1 MIGPVLDTKKS
12 RAWGVFTALCDDQL
26 ANHDVAPYQSI
37 HWATRFSHLESNEQ
51 IEVLH
56 FMALQKRG
64 KSTASSHEIVCDG
77 SSQELECPTL
87 KSK

>member
-1 MIGPVLDTKKS
+1 MIGPVLDTKET

-37 HWATRFSHLESNEQ
+37 HWATRFSELESNEQ

-56 FMALQKRG
+56 FMALQNRI
-64 KSTASSHEIVCDG
+64 KSTASSGEVVRDEISLVIED
-77 SSQELECPTL
+77 PML